1 MVELMEKSEFY
12 YYLPEELIA
21 QEPIYDRKKS
31 RLLFLDKQTGNIE
44 HTIFENIIDY
54 FQPGDCLVLNDSKV
68 IPARLIGRR
77 HDTGGKIEL
86 ILLKT
91 VAPDTWEVLV
101 KPGRRAKKG
110 SKIIFGNGELSAI
123 VIDHAEFGGRIVQFF
138 YEGNFDQVLDDI
150 GEMPVPPYIKK
161 ALKQKERYQT
171 VYARNPGSAAAPT
184 AGLHF
189 TQDLLKKI
197 RSKGIDIAFITLHVG
212 LGTFRPVKANKIE
225 EHIMHSE
232 YFEVNNETSEKINAA
247 KIEGKRII
255 AVGTT
260 SARTLETVADTK
272 GLIKPQKGWSD
283 LFIYPGYD
291 FKVLD
296 GLITNFHLPEST
308 LIMLVCA
315 FAGKDKALRA
325 YHDAIANR
333 YRFYSFGDAM
343 LIL

>member
-1 MVELMEKSEFY
+1 
-12 YYLPEELIA
+12 
-21 QEPIYDRKKS
+21 
-31 RLLFLDKQTGNIE
+31 
-44 HTIFENIIDY
+44 
-54 FQPGDCLVLNDSKV
+54 
-68 IPARLIGRR
+68 
-77 HDTGGKIEL
+77 
-86 ILLKT
+86 
-91 VAPDTWEVLV
+91 TWEVLV

-110 SKIIFGNGELSAI
+110 SKIIFGKGELSAI

-189 TQDLLKKI
+189 TQNLLKKI